1 MSENWEN
8 LKNQIEAYI
17 QNEIKAYLLFIEI
30 SASELSSSEKRDQ
43 ILEAIK
49 QRTKEERLQKY
60 FNDLQRLVEES
71 GDSPYNESAQKIP
84 DEALVVRGGR
94 NRPEDIRRG
103 MGTHPCG
110 VTGISVECALGLS
123 VKELA
128 INIPHRQVGVT
139 TVGEVRKT
147 EGDVIRTSGRSP
159 HHATLS
165 GLIPEQISNLL
176 TPTYPNPAREQ

>member
-1 MSENWEN
+1 MIENWEN
-8 LKNQIEAYI
+8 LK
-17 QNEIKAYLLFIEI
+17 NEIKAYLLFIKI
-30 SASELSSSEKRDQ
+30 SASELSSSEKRDK

-49 QRTKEERLQKY
+49 QRCKEEELQKY
-60 FNDLQRLVEES
+60 YNDLQRLVEES
-71 GDSPYNESAQKIP
+71 GDSPHNESIQRIP
-84 DEALVVRGGR
+84 DEAFVVRGGR
-94 NRPEDIRRG
+94 NLPEDIRRG
-103 MGTHPCG
+103 TGTHPCG

-165 GLIPEQISNLL
+165 GLTPEQISNLL
-176 TPTYPNPAREQ
+176 MPTYPNPAREQ